1 MEKDGIISTLRCLH
15 QDMSNMN
22 APVSNIVDRW
32 VRFNTDKSAE
42 EVEKIIRNVYSDAL
56 SSAIGL
62 LETSY
67 DMLPVEQVNYSNRE
81 EAVESAINF
90 LRMLL
95 SYHQRTSMTTS
106 PNFLATTYE
115 RDFLTAIDC
124 LEREKD
130 RLS

>member
-1 MEKDGIISTLRCLH
+1 MEKNKLISALQSLRVYVAH
-15 QDMSNMN
+15 SN
-22 APVSNIVDRW
+22 D
-32 VRFNTDKSAE
+32 FDKDPAE
-42 EVEKIIRNVYSDAL
+42 KGRCFEALTEV
-56 SSAIGL
+56 IGL

-67 DMLPVEQVNYSNRE
+67 DMLPVERVNYSNRE

-95 SYHQRTSMTTS
+95 SYHQRTSMTTN